1 MACRSATAGFALLT
15 ALIAAPAARSSP
27 ALPGFTGVLVTPTPF
42 SQAFQSGAA
51 GVSGYGSRQRFF
63 LNYGAWE
70 TGELTLSGDP
80 IDLRAHA
87 KLTLR
92 PETGRG
98 PAVAVGVTELFGGDR
113 SLYAVAG
120 GNLRM
125 HASGSQLRLSGGL
138 ATRGALD
145 TLFAGAEVRVSHVAV
160 LQAEWSHTLNF
171 GLRLDPTAQFRV
183 LVGLVQ
189 RRGVLGVS
197 YDIGL

>member
-1 MACRSATAGFALLT
+1 MARQRATAALALLLALLT
-15 ALIAAPAARSSP
+15 APVASSP

-42 SQAFQSGAA
+42 SQAFQSGAV
-51 GVSGYGSRQRFF
+51 GVSGYRSHARLF

-87 KLTLR
+87 KYTLR

-113 SLYAVAG
+113 SLYLVAG
-120 GNLRM
+120 GNLRVR
-125 HASGSQLRLSGGL
+125 ASGSQLRLSGGL

-145 TLFAGAEVRVSHVAV
+145 SLFAGAEVRVSQVAA
-160 LQAEWSHTLNF
+160 LQAEWSHTLNI

-183 LVGLVQ
+183 LVGLVE
-189 RRGVLGVS
+189 RRGALGIS

>member
-1 MACRSATAGFALLT
+1 MTAQ
-15 ALIAAPAARSSP
+15 AAPASP

-42 SQAFQSGAA
+42 SQAFQSGAV
-51 GVSGYGSRQRFF
+51 GVSGYRSHQRFF

-113 SLYAVAG
+113 SLYVVAG
-120 GNLRM
+120 GNLRVR
-125 HASGSQLRLSGGL
+125 ASGSQIRLSGGL

-145 TLFAGAEVRVSHVAV
+145 TLFAGAEVRVSRVAA
-160 LQAEWSHTLNF
+160 LQAEWSHTLNI
-171 GLRLDPTAQFRV
+171 GLRLDPTAEFRV
-183 LVGLVQ
+183 LVGLVEH
-189 RRGVLGVS
+189 RGALGVS